1 MPIRRMRP
9 SGSVLATGLQAFVDT
24 LPEGLL
30 VAEVGSYTGESLM
43 FWLQKASQ
51 VICVDRWADYS
62 ENIGGTTGRMVIDR
76 MDWVEHEFDRIASHY
91 GDRVVKVIGDSLEVA
106 ARCPPATF
114 DLVYLDAGHTYD
126 QVVADI
132 LAWAPT
138 VKPGGLLAG
147 HDYDT
152 LRASVRQAVDDL
164 FGGPE
169 QLHPD
174 STWVVQ
180 MTVAMQAR
188 LKAQSQCLS
197 DAEFV
202 SSGAPHMDETTPVMM
217 RQLDGLGAPVKDMRQ
232 SP

>member
-1 MPIRRMRP
+1 MRP
-9 SGSVLATGLQAFVDT
+9 PGSVLATGLQAFVDT

-30 VAEVGSYTGESLM
+30 VAEIGSYTGESLM

-51 VICVDRWADYS
+51 VICIDRWESYS
-62 ENIGGTTGRMVIDR
+62 ESVGGTTGRMVIDC
-76 MDWVEHEFDRIASHY
+76 MDWVQTEFDRIASQY

-126 QVVADI
+126 QVFADI
-132 LAWAPT
+132 LAWAPA
-138 VKPGGLLAG
+138 VKPSGLLAG

-169 QLHPD
+169 QLYPD
-174 STWVVQ
+174 STWVVTMTPARQ
-180 MTVAMQAR
+180 MTLQTRGDDGRTERPDRDSLLADGR
-188 LKAQSQCLS
+188 LSA
-197 DAEFV
+197 V
-202 SSGAPHMDETTPVMM
+202 
-217 RQLDGLGAPVKDMRQ
+217 
-232 SP
+232 